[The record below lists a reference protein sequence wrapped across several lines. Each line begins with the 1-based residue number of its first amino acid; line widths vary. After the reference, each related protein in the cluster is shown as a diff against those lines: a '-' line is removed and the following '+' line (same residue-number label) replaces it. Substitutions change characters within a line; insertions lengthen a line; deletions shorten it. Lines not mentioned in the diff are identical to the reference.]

1 MFDPAMS
8 QMTNHD
14 TTLVTAS
21 TPSELSPIEAA
32 IMDTCNEVHEARSTG
47 DDEGLQRLRDRLE
60 SLLLRYDETD
70 GESHPNSA
78 WARPNQRALALSALG
93 ETSRAVQA
101 ELIALKYADTP
112 RRLEISLGN
121 LAERYI
127 RLGEYGASLT
137 RFLEAIEVAPT
148 SVPVMLTGAQ
158 AMYYA
163 GHLDEANRIFA
174 AFLDLP
180 EQFEPTSELIAYLD
194 HESRLVEMAADLPAL
209 RDLLARRAQLGSEGG
224 RS

>member
-1 MFDPAMS
+1 MS
-8 QMTNHD
+8 QLTQTD
-14 TTLVTAS
+14 TSLVTAS
-21 TPSELSPIEAA
+21 SPSELSPIEAA
-32 IMDTCNEVHEARSTG
+32 IMDTCNEVHEARGKG
-47 DDEGLQRLRDRLE
+47 DVESLDRLRERLDG
-60 SLLLRYDETD
+60 LLLRYDETD

-78 WARPNQRALALSALG
+78 WARPNQKALALSSLG
-93 ETSRAVQA
+93 ELDRAVQA

-127 RLGEYGASLT
+127 RLGEYDAALL

-158 AMYYA
+158 AMYFA
-163 GHLDEANRIFA
+163 GHLGEADRIFA
-174 AFLDLP
+174 AFMDLP

-194 HESRLVEMAADLPAL
+194 HESRLGEMAGDLPAL
-209 RDLLARRAQLGSEGG
+209 RALLVRRDEMASSGG
-224 RS
+224 LS